1 MLQGL
6 VTREGTQHRSGT
18 RRASLPQEAPAWPSI
33 TRPPPGTAVTAK
45 LVFAGAFGGITSKIK
60 EGRWTPQE
68 PGVCQ
73 ALTFL
78 ISSAGK
84 ERAVSTI
91 EWCCKQQGR
100 I

>member
-60 EGRWTPQE
+60 EGREEAGSKMDPAGAGGV
-68 PGVCQ
+68 PGSYLPYQ
-73 ALTFL
+73 QRRKRK
-78 ISSAGK
+78 SS
-84 ERAVSTI
+84 EHN
-91 EWCCKQQGR
+91 
-100 I
+100 